1 MHWRSRW
8 WFLIFHILFHPYCGK
23 WSNLTNIFFQMAW
36 NHQLACICWYMITIW
51 SLVWP
56 NLYMLFV
63 LVNHFFEWERW
74 GGKVGQHERFTKSGR
89 GRCLTPTSTVR
100 ITVLLHFQDKEN
112 CKLQLDGLA
121 LSLYFQTLRLQYKW
135 FDVGTGS
142 KNDMIIISKV
152 RIAVCLFF

>member
-1 MHWRSRW
+1 
-8 WFLIFHILFHPYCGK
+8 
-23 WSNLTNIFFQMAW
+23 
-36 NHQLACICWYMITIW
+36 
-51 SLVWP
+51 
-56 NLYMLFV
+56 MLFV
-63 LVNHFFEWERW
+63 
-74 GGKVGQHERFTKSGR
+74 QHERFTKSGR

-121 LSLYFQTLRLQYKW
+121 FSAFSLLPDMRLQYRW
-135 FDVGTGS
+135 FEAGTGS